1 MRATVL
7 ISLSSQL
14 ELATYP
20 VIFTKPTDALA
31 SPMDDIHIHPEVQ
44 SQLDYEGE
52 MTVIIERDAKN
63 VSEEDALDYVLG
75 YTVGN
80 DLSARDYQ
88 VPAKTCGGQFSYAKS
103 FDQFAP
109 IGPCILSAAL
119 VPDPQQLQLVTKV
132 NGEVR
137 QKTSTDDMIWSTR
150 QIISHLTRG
159 TTLKKGTI
167 IMTGTPA
174 GVGLWSKPSRFLSD
188 GDMVEIYIDGIG
200 AIRNKIVFD

>member
-1 MRATVL
+1 
-7 ISLSSQL
+7 
-14 ELATYP
+14 
-20 VIFTKPTDALA
+20 
-31 SPMDDIHIHPEVQ
+31 MDDVHIHAKVQ
-44 SQLDYEGE
+44 CQLDYEGE
-52 MTVIIERDAKN
+52 MTVIIGRDAKN
-63 VSEEDALDYVLG
+63 VSEEDAIDYVLG

-88 VPAKTCGGQFSYAKS
+88 VPTKVCGGQFSYAKS

-119 VPDPQQLQLVTKV
+119 VPDPQQLELVTKV

-137 QKTSTDDMIWSTR
+137 QKTSTEDMIWSTR

-159 TTLKKGTI
+159 TTLRKGTV
-167 IMTGTPA
+167 IMTGTPS
-174 GVGLWSKPSRFLSD
+174 GVGLFLNPKCFLKD
-188 GDMVEIYIDGIG
+188 GDVVEVDIEGIG